1 MQVPI
6 KCFPSKWMNQYIN
19 RLNYPKYKLP
29 WSHNYLWT
37 FHSFKLINCHFYW
50 SQCELS
56 FLLLVPKSILTYAFP
71 NPVSIENNWI
81 KMINK
86 FIDQNKAFLV
96 LNLLENEERCYSVP
110 ISFYLI
116 LPNVSNSW
124 SRGSVK
130 VGIPYKLF
138 TFEFPVLYPEWV
150 PRLYL
155 FNLKMFCVWNPLQEM
170 TPNSS

>member
-1 MQVPI
+1 
-6 KCFPSKWMNQYIN
+6 MNQYIN

-124 SRGSVK
+124 SRGSKNVFLCIETK
-130 VGIPYKLF
+130 CILFLWCIVWGGRRFSRHLNGNTWIVGMEIFHNHK
-138 TFEFPVLYPEWV
+138 
-150 PRLYL
+150 
-155 FNLKMFCVWNPLQEM
+155 Q
-170 TPNSS
+170 